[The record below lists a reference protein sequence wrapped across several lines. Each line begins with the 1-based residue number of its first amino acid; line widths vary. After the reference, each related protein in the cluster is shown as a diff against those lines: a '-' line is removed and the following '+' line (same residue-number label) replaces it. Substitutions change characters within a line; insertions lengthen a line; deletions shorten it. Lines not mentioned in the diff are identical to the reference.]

1 MNNVTNLAENF
12 SYEDLAHALYL
23 KGEGEGYHKVTDKT
37 KWREPVMATKLGHEG
52 FEKISAGAGSDK
64 YGADAYDPNKDIMAE
79 YKSKAVNDK
88 EVRNLVGRVKNK
100 NGDTFAPLKVSG
112 VYNGA
117 YTLEAIEKYSHHDH
131 YIGVFW
137 KEKCVLII
145 KPHTNYVIETL
156 TTNHNNRVAGATT
169 NLNTVVVNLGDTE
182 KYEVAYKDT
191 DWFES
196 MK

>member
-1 MNNVTNLAENF
+1 
-12 SYEDLAHALYL
+12 
-23 KGEGEGYHKVTDKT
+23 
-37 KWREPVMATKLGHEG
+37 
-52 FEKISAGAGSDK
+52 
-64 YGADAYDPNKDIMAE
+64 MAE

-182 KYEVAYKDT
+182 KYEVSYKDT

>member
-1 MNNVTNLAENF
+1 MNDVTNLVENF
-12 SYEDLAHALYL
+12 SYDKLAHALYL
-23 KGEGEGYHKVTDKT
+23 KGEKDGYPKITDKT
-37 KWREPVMATKLGHEG
+37 KWREPVMAEKLGHKA